1 MILVT
6 GGTGLLGSH
15 LLLQLINTE
24 EKIRV
29 LKRKSS
35 NISILNKLCAHYKID
50 ENLLSKIE
58 WLDGDLMD
66 VVRIKE
72 VCTGIYTIYHC
83 APMVSFNPLDAKQMI
98 KINEGG
104 TANMVNI
111 ANVVGVKRFCHV
123 SSTAAIGKAKGNK
136 ESNESDPWSYDD
148 YHSQYSISK
157 YNAEREVKRAAE
169 EGLNM
174 VIVNPSIIIGPGVM

>member
-50 ENLLSKIE
+50 ENLLNKIE

-72 VCTGIYTIYHC
+72 VCTGIDTVFDKLFDNGRRSLDHLSRRDLVDQRIRKPVHPSRRIRHRVRSLGLGVHIC
-83 APMVSFNPLDAKQMI
+83 APF
-98 KINEGG
+98 
-104 TANMVNI
+104 
-111 ANVVGVKRFCHV
+111 
-123 SSTAAIGKAKGNK
+123 
-136 ESNESDPWSYDD
+136 ESD
-148 YHSQYSISK
+148 
-157 YNAEREVKRAAE
+157 AA
-169 EGLNM
+169 N
-174 VIVNPSIIIGPGVM
+174 IGWLTL